1 MHALY
6 LYVCAVILCVG
17 YYLYSYDL
25 FIYLLCFIP
34 GVPDVAMGDRSSD
47 KLQNAIYYA
56 IDGDQVLMC
65 IILELP
71 FVSKARKED
80 KTIMVSFF
88 IAIKIS

>member
-1 MHALY
+1 MYVQLY
-6 LYVCAVILCVG
+6 CV
-17 YYLYSYDL
+17 LDII
-25 FIYLLCFIP
+25 FTVMIYLFTCFCFIP